1 MIRLV
6 LLCLICAIAPA
17 QTLRI
22 EVFSL
27 FRTSTLRIAPAGQP
41 ILLRTRDNTVELEG
55 GRSVALTAGV
65 EVSSR
70 SGGATDFE
78 LSVPGR
84 ITRRFHGLLRTHAS
98 GRKLVAI
105 LEIDRELAVA
115 SAVAAESPPGATFE
129 ALKAQAVVTRSY
141 YAAARD
147 RHSDSDFCDTTHC
160 QFLRSPPDPASPA
173 ARAAAETR
181 GLVLAWQGRTSPALY
196 SAACGGSTRDFEE
209 GDAYPYRSVACAWCS
224 RHGHGEVA
232 GHRLGLCQ
240 RGAAGMAASGA
251 SYREILSH
259 FFPSA
264 AITSIEDAGAA
275 HFLVATPTSFAAY

>member
-1 MIRLV
+1 MIRLAA
-6 LLCLICAIAPA
+6 LCLVCAAATA

-41 ILLRTRDNTVELEG
+41 ILLRAGDRTVELEG
-55 GRSVALTAGV
+55 SRSVALTAGV

-70 SGGATDFE
+70 SGSAVDFE

-84 ITRRFHGLLRTHAS
+84 ITRRFHGLLRTYAD

-105 LEIDRELAVA
+105 IEIDRELAVA
-115 SAVAAESPPGATFE
+115 SAVAAESPPGASFE

-147 RHSDSDFCDTTHC
+147 RHTSSDFCDTTHC

-173 ARAAAETR
+173 VRAAAETR
-181 GLVLAWQGRTSPALY
+181 GLVLAWQGRTIPALF
-196 SAACGGSTRDFEE
+196 SAACGGNTRAFEE
-209 GDAYPYRSVACAWCS
+209 GNAYPYRSVACAWCS
-224 RHGHGEVA
+224 QHGHGDVA

-240 RGAAGMAASGA
+240 RGAAGMAATGA
-251 SYREILSH
+251 SYRDILNH

-264 AITSIEDAGAA
+264 TIAQVQDVAA
-275 HFLVATPTSFAAY
+275 LTVTGR